1 MKICVIGAGTYGS
14 YIINSLQNKHPE
26 AEITL
31 FEVGSNQ
38 IKSEEEIGYLSKSM
52 KAIYRGLAHGRF
64 FGFGGTSTQWAGQL
78 LTFSK
83 NDFKEPSGF
92 LNEIVDLNIK
102 LKESVLKKFNI
113 KNNYEEIKYPNGI
126 SLKTG
131 VWLSFFSRNFYKHF
145 KISKRKNLKIISDA
159 RVSHFQIN
167 SDNSVSKV
175 FYYQGDIIQESV
187 FDYYFLACG
196 AFEASRV
203 LMQSNV
209 IKSNKVFFSDHIAK
223 KIFKISKGS
232 KIDGLDFAF
241 QIINT
246 SLITRRF
253 VGEIDGVSYYAHP
266 VFNNDFPFFQSLK
279 ELMFKRNFSVKAVLN
294 LFKDIPQA
302 MVFIYYV
309 IIKKRIYVKD
319 GEWFLFIDIENP
331 TKTSYVE
338 LSDQKDEYGLLGLN
352 VHYEV
357 DERAINIYNHAYKQV
372 KQILINSN
380 TVFEDCF
387 DEIQVDTCEDIYHPY
402 GMFSDYD
409 SVKKYFNEYPN
420 MLVVNTGILPRAG
433 GINPTGA
440 VLPLIDEFIEN
451 YKF

>member
-14 YIINSLQNKHPE
+14 YIINSLQNKYPE

-31 FEVGSNQ
+31 FEAGSKQ
-38 IKSEEEIGYLSKSM
+38 IKSEEEIGYISKCQ
-52 KAIYRGLAHGRF
+52 KAIYKGLTHGRF
-64 FGFGGTSTQWAGQL
+64 FGFGGTSAKWGGQL
-78 LTFSK
+78 LTFSR
-83 NDFKEPSGF
+83 NDFRDPIGF
-92 LNEIVDLNIK
+92 LKEIVDLNIK
-102 LKESVLKKFNI
+102 FKESILKKFNI

-145 KISKRKNLKIISDA
+145 KIAKRNNIQIISDA
-159 RVSHFQIN
+159 RVSHFQIK
-167 SDNSVSKV
+167 SDNSVNKV
-175 FYYQGDIIQESV
+175 FFYKGDKIQESV

-196 AFEASRV
+196 AFEASRI
-203 LMQSNV
+203 LLNSNV
-209 IKSNKVFFSDHIAK
+209 IQSNKIFFSDHIAK

-232 KIDGLDFAF
+232 KIGEIDFAF

-253 VGEIDGVSYYAHP
+253 IGEIEGFSYYAHP

-279 ELMFKRNFSVKAVLN
+279 ELLFKKNFSIKAIVN
-294 LFKDIPQA
+294 LFKNIPQA
-302 MVFIYYV
+302 LVFIYSI

-357 DERAINIYNHAYKQV
+357 DELAINIYNQAYKHV

-409 SVKKYFNEYPN
+409 SVKEYFNEYPN

-433 GINPTGA
+433 SINPTGA

-451 YKF
+451 YNF